1 MIGPMLKV
9 IVWGVVGVVALV
21 LLGSLVVSLLGALFK
36 LGFYLLVGLAVVGG
50 GLYLYRRAR
59 RSLSGT
65 TRRSIR

>member
-1 MIGPMLKV
+1 MLKV
-9 IVWGVVGVVALV
+9 VLWGIVGIVALV

-50 GLYLYRRAR
+50 ALYLVGRAR
-59 RSLSGT
+59 RSLPGS